1 MGKCIL
7 GASLFRF
14 CTDVVME
21 DKSTLMWQLCHR
33 HASFSHAGRESLITA
48 LFIIQLS
55 GRTLCELV
63 MVLLIMCKLGG
74 VNNAVHA
81 YGIVFKNQ

>member
-1 MGKCIL
+1 MHL
-7 GASLFRF
+7 RSFAVQF

-21 DKSTLMWQLCHR
+21 DKSTPMWQLCPR

-55 GRTLCELV
+55 RRTLCKLV
-63 MVLLIMCKLGG
+63 MVLLIMCKLGD

-81 YGIVFKNQ
+81 YGKVLKNQ